1 MSGPPITSTRAYS
14 RSVAL
19 IFKRAAAASK
29 AAWPTS
35 HSSKSGSAG
44 SQRLLGIGTGRVEH
58 RPLTGGRQHRPL
70 GEGMR
75 LLPAEED
82 QRRLAVFHPGVVGLD
97 EHGVARV
104 VQRGGML
111 ASGAG
116 IGKALCANRSRPDG
130 GLHHHLPLRHAHPLS
145 RCEEVA
151 RHGRHTCIDEV
162 GEVALVGVPR
172 DHGRRVQ
179 QIGDAGTPVEEF
191 VQPVDVVPGRPE
203 DDEVGVAVFPGRPRT
218 ASGHGGHAVAGRR
231 RARRR
236 HRRPPVARRSRRA
249 RSWDDGGR
257 GEQVS

>member
-1 MSGPPITSTRAYS
+1 
-14 RSVAL
+14 
-19 IFKRAAAASK
+19 
-29 AAWPTS
+29 
-35 HSSKSGSAG
+35 
-44 SQRLLGIGTGRVEH
+44 
-58 RPLTGGRQHRPL
+58 
-70 GEGMR
+70 MR

-97 EHGVARV
+97 DNGVARV

-116 IGKALCANRSRPDG
+116 IGKALCANRSCPDG

-179 QIGDAGTPVEEF
+179 QVGDPGTPVKEF
-191 VQPVDVVPGRPE
+191 VQAVDVVPGRPE
-203 DDEVGVAVFPGRPRT
+203 DDEVGVACFRVVPGQPAGMEAT
-218 ASGHGGHAVAGRR
+218 LSQGGDELGIVTVALR
-231 RARRR
+231 
-236 HRRPPVARRSRRA
+236 
-249 RSWDDGGR
+249 
-257 GEQVS
+257 